1 MTLVSLFRKI
11 FSILLYASICGEI
24 CFFFSWANL
33 CGCLMTWIVWRVFSN
48 FFFKAEIIGKYPF
61 AFMMYLSM
69 FFYRFLPLPVTLLE
83 GKPITY
89 GLQLPYHTF
98 ILEIFLFLVSS
109 LAFYFSFSKR
119 KTNNWL
125 QHLLRKV
132 GFFQRYPEGVI
143 WWLAFVGLFSR
154 IVTYSVGEIEYGD
167 VSNKFL
173 IGLTYLMYSPA
184 ILLIPD
190 LFYANHIVNR
200 SSIFIWGYL
209 IVIFLIGISS
219 NSREGM
225 IAPIALLSLLYF
237 LWFCKS
243 GKMWKFYVSP
253 LKITVI
259 GVIGYLLIGVLGD
272 FSIAMLYNR
281 NIRSE
286 VSKTE
291 LFQRTWDTFQNEA
304 LMSSLKNA
312 GEQLAN
318 QKKLKTYDHG
328 WDETYVDNF
337 MLNRYCNIRITD
349 QTLYYALKLDEQ
361 GKKIMQKDFLDRIW
375 LILPTPILRLLG
387 SDLNKNNYEFSRGD
401 LLYATATKTS
411 VFAGYRVTS
420 HLGDGIAT
428 FGYFYYV
435 IQFVLWLLVFKLL
448 NTFVY
453 YTKLGIVYSLY
464 GLIGLFTF
472 IGMFRNANGCSSDIG
487 YLIRGYWQGVVTF
500 LIVSFIVKSI
510 YSLIRNKR

>member
-1 MTLVSLFRKI
+1 MTLVSLFCKI

-98 ILEIFLFLVSS
+98 ILETFLFLVSS

-125 QHLLRKV
+125 QNLLRKV
-132 GFFQRYPEGVI
+132 GFFQRYSEGVI
-143 WWLAFVGLFSR
+143 WGLAFVGLFSR
-154 IVTYSVGEIEYGD
+154 IITFSVGEIAYGD

-173 IGLTYLMYSPA
+173 SGLTYLMYSPF
-184 ILLIPD
+184 ILLNPD
-190 LFYANHIVNR
+190 LFYANHNVNR
-200 SSIFIWGYL
+200 RSIIIWGYL
-209 IVIFLIGISS
+209 ICIFIIGISS
-219 NSREGM
+219 NSRQGM
-225 IAPIALLSLLYF
+225 IAPIALLLLLYF
-237 LWFCKS
+237 LWLCKS
-243 GKMWKFYVSP
+243 VKAWAFHLSP

-259 GVIGYLLIGVLGD
+259 GVLGYILIGVLGD

-281 NIRSE
+281 KIRSE
-286 VSKTE
+286 VSKSE
-291 LFQRTWDTFQNEA
+291 LLQRTWDTYQNEA
-304 LMSSLKNA
+304 LMSSLRNTQ
-312 GEQLAN
+312 EQLAN
-318 QKKLKTYDHG
+318 QTYLKSYDHG

-349 QTLYYALKLDEQ
+349 QTLYYALRLDEQ
-361 GKKIMQKDFLDRIW
+361 GKEIMQKDFLDRIW
-375 LILPTPILRLLG
+375 LTLPTSVLRLLG
-387 SDLNKNNYEFSRGD
+387 SNLNKNDYEFSRGD
-401 LLYATATKTS
+401 LLFATAEKTS
-411 VFAGYRVTS
+411 VFPGYRVTS

-435 IQFVLWLLVFKLL
+435 IQFVFWILVFKLL

-453 YTKLGIVYSLY
+453 YAKHEIVYSLF
-464 GLIGLFTF
+464 GLISLFTF
-472 IGMFRNANGCSSDIG
+472 LGMFRNANGCSSDIG
-487 YLIRGYWQGVVTF
+487 FLIRGYWQGVVTF
-500 LIVSFIVKSI
+500 LIVSFIVKLI
-510 YSLIRNKR
+510 YNLIRGIK